1 MRAELPAVS
10 FLGVAAL
17 VLVAPIFVSS
27 RNIPVLSLAAWLLCC
42 NVIHGVNT
50 IVWAENNAVH
60 VPAWCDIVTR
70 VLLAAQMAIPGSALA
85 LVLKLRRCALGQE
98 TTRKTSTL
106 TPDLLLCFA
115 VPIAYIILHIIVQ
128 PHRFDIATDFGCVA
142 SIHTST
148 ISVVFIWVPP
158 LIVCLTT
165 FGYTFLAIRARLAS
179 GLFFFSHM
187 QDAPRVSVLAFI
199 RPLIISVFICLISLA
214 VTIFSMTAHL
224 ISIGGLQKWTEETWS
239 EVHAEMSQ
247 IFVVPA
253 SSRLILKSVE
263 AEWWAIPAYTLVF
276 ISMTA
281 LALVSGIHA
290 DRLKSRGVLPQWIR
304 NSFCWSSSGVPFAQT
319 KGLSGQTLCSSPSSP
334 TSMYEMKSA
343 GWDDTWRPAAP
354 AKVKLPPL
362 VIPAAPSESTIA
374 VSDQDDAFVQSTL
387 SYVKSPTGR
396 EALGLPPIPPA
407 LYHPTGQRNRSVSPP
422 TTPPRAPSPPK
433 VDSSSRLEA
442 AIQAQ
447 ATQQRPNSIISGP
460 WPRPPST
467 IPASPRTPP
476 PKTPITVSPPSP
488 ASPPIF
494 ASTPSPQRPPSI
506 SSFTSSIVPSTIT
519 MDAYAHDEPIVAPFQ
534 DSTVASDSASPGPG
548 LAVPKHIRKV
558 RSRDVLLP
566 RSLSVSSRGRRNGS
580 DGGLSGGIYMTV
592 VRETD

>member
-1 MRAELPAVS
+1 
-10 FLGVAAL
+10 
-17 VLVAPIFVSS
+17 
-27 RNIPVLSLAAWLLCC
+27 
-42 NVIHGVNT
+42 
-50 IVWAENNAVH
+50 
-60 VPAWCDIVTR
+60 
-70 VLLAAQMAIPGSALA
+70 
-85 LVLKLRRCALGQE
+85 
-98 TTRKTSTL
+98 
-106 TPDLLLCFA
+106 
-115 VPIAYIILHIIVQ
+115 
-128 PHRFDIATDFGCVA
+128 
-142 SIHTST
+142 
-148 ISVVFIWVPP
+148 
-158 LIVCLTT
+158 
-165 FGYTFLAIRARLAS
+165 
-179 GLFFFSHM
+179 M

-199 RPLIISVFICLISLA
+199 RPLIISVSICLISLS
-214 VTIFSMTAHL
+214 VTIFSMAAHL

-253 SSRLILKSVE
+253 SSSLILKSVE
-263 AEWWAIPAYTLVF
+263 VEWWMIPAYTLVF
-276 ISMTA
+276 VAMTA

-290 DRLKSRGVLPQWIR
+290 DRLKSCGVLPQWFR
-304 NSFCWSSSGVPFAQT
+304 NSFRWSSSGDAFAQT

-343 GWDDTWRPAAP
+343 GWDDTLRPAAP
-354 AKVKLPPL
+354 AKVKLSPL

-374 VSDQDDAFVQSTL
+374 VSDQDDPFVQSTL
-387 SYVKSPTGR
+387 NYIESPTGR
-396 EALGLPPIPPA
+396 SALGLPPIPPA

-433 VDSSSRLEA
+433 ADSNSRPEVSA
-442 AIQAQ
+442 QAQ

-467 IPASPRTPP
+467 IPASPRTPS

-488 ASPPIF
+488 VPASL
-494 ASTPSPQRPPSI
+494 PSPQRPPSV
-506 SSFTSSIVPSTIT
+506 SSFTSSIVPSTIA
-519 MDAYAHDEPIVAPFQ
+519 MDPYAHDEPIVAPFQ
-534 DSTVASDSASPGPG
+534 DSAAFDSTSPGLG